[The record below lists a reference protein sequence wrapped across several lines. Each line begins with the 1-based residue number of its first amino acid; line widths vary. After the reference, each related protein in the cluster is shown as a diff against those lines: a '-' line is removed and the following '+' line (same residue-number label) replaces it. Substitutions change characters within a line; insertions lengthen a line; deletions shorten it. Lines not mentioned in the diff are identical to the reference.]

1 MTVNRNS
8 GNYSNTTPPHYQVSQ
23 KLHRIVST
31 SFVYWYKT
39 EVLNL
44 DSSNEKSEWDKMFNM
59 WWKNVYKGITP
70 TEKEQPMSAEEWLKC
85 HPVKLIYNEDIQES
99 TIRLIDVAPLLEQYK
114 LIK

>member
-44 DSSNEKSEWDKMFNM
+44 DSSNEKSEWDKTFNM

-70 TEKEQPMSAEEWLKC
+70 TEKEQPMSAEEWLKE
-85 HPVKLIYNEDIQES
+85 KYKDIPLSEQVGFSIETLS
-99 TIRLIDVAPLLEQYK
+99 ELLEQYANQNK
-114 LIK
+114 